1 MPEPTPFESV
11 ASILEQILDLLRDQL
26 SVIVDLGQEQLAVSK
41 DQLDV
46 MEDELQVARESLEN
60 LQALNGRV
68 DATNSALSS
77 LIAWTK
83 DSNGILQALL
93 ESSIRIEKLLGGT
106 GPVPAPASMKV
117 TYQFELTKKAKEKS

>member
-1 MPEPTPFESV
+1 MAEPTPFDSV
-11 ASILEQILDLLRDQL
+11 ASLLEQLLE
-26 SVIVDLGQEQLAVSK
+26 VAKEQLATTQ

-60 LQALNGRV
+60 LQAINGRL

-93 ESSIRIEKLLGGT
+93 ESSHRIEKLLGGT
-106 GPVPAPASMKV
+106 GPVPTPAAMTV